1 MSTPPE
7 SNPDPI
13 EDPTL
18 DEIIEPR
25 AIPSN
30 EGEESDVPDEDPTET
45 RE

>member
-1 MSTPPE
+1 MSTQPE

-30 EGEESDVPDEDPTET
+30 EGEKSEFPGEDPTGT
-45 RE
+45 RK